1 MASAGAWSGRDRQ
14 RKVEL
19 QLCNCEKVPVSSLFL
34 EEP

>member
-1 MASAGAWSGRDRQ
+1 MASSGAWSGRDRQ

-19 QLCNCEKVPVSSLFL
+19 LRCNCEKVLVSSLSL